1 MAELTDRYVFVSGA
15 TDTALD
21 AYRLKIDLGPNNDRV
36 PYIDAE
42 VIAATLVSTDLTIDA
57 YVIKIEEQAMNY
69 YSADLTGSCLG
80 QVMFNEVVNAE
91 NTFRLEGTGSQL
103 VFGGQTRF
111 LTIYMESTSGVK
123 QLLSDFPAFSML
135 FKCRFPKVDS
145 IQDSYRQQIPL

>member
-15 TDTALD
+15 TATALD
-21 AYRLKIDLGPNNDRV
+21 AYRLKIDLGANNERV

-80 QVMFNEVVNAE
+80 QVMFNGVVNAE
-91 NTFRLEGTGSQL
+91 NTFTLGTGSQL

-123 QLLSDFPAFSML
+123 QLLSDFPSFSML
-135 FKCRFPKVDS
+135 FKCRFPKVGS

>member
-15 TDTALD
+15 TATALD

-36 PYIDAE
+36 PYIDTE
-42 VIAATLVSTDLTIDA
+42 MIAATLASTVLTIDA
-57 YVIKIEEQAMNY
+57 YVIKVEEQAMNY

-80 QVMFNEVVNAE
+80 QVMFNAVVDGD
-91 NTFRLEGTGSQL
+91 NTFTLGTGSQL

-111 LTIYMESTSGVK
+111 LTIYMEDSIGVK
-123 QLLSDFPAFSML
+123 QPLAHFPAFSML
-135 FKCRFPKVDS
+135 FKCRFPRVGS